1 MFEKRYLF
9 ELPETVKE
17 DIQIFIE
24 SLEQEPYDQNSL
36 KIYGLKNTD
45 IVDLLKRVFV

>member
-1 MFEKRYLF
+1 ML

-24 SLEQEPYDQNSL
+24 SLEQEAYDQNSL
-36 KIYGLKNTD
+36 KMYGLKNLD
-45 IVDLLKRVFV
+45 IVDLLKKVFVYM